1 MYITKYVCFHFSD
14 ELKEKKKLGKVKS
27 ISFEHHLKPKIVVRQ
42 SSVPV
47 TLEGMQRPG
56 SSSSS
61 SNKSTSPFKLLPD
74 VPISQIPSR
83 QHLSPSSNSDTSG
96 IQVKGSHESL
106 SELDSKSPSPC
117 KSDTEKK
124 LSTTTSI
131 LASKKLSRKTSLEN
145 ENNSG
150 NSSKQESFDLPT
162 LDEEEIAVSE
172 EPQRV
177 KRRILRRNNDSLES
191 NAPSAK
197 SSIQYSDTSSLLSHR
212 FSTISI
218 SSNVSSSDVSISA
231 GGHSGSSCYLA
242 SMSSTDFDDKPIL
255 ASSFSLSEAELEES
269 NLVQKQRVK
278 LKSAFKRM
286 SRKSE
291 TLPTMEEDSNGSS
304 NGVTKQSELIPRS
317 RIGTE
322 TSIETSVE
330 NPTCIDHG
338 ESFDD
343 ELVRALSK
351 DDDEVLEGPTGGSSS
366 NSLQKSLSA
375 ASSNDSLHSDSG
387 GSQTFH
393 RYYHVFKEGELDY
406 LINTYVD
413 NLHIINSYYDHA
425 NWCIVAEKVNVWTI

>member
-1 MYITKYVCFHFSD
+1 M
-14 ELKEKKKLGKVKS
+14 KEKKKLGKVKS
-27 ISFEHHLKPKIVVRQ
+27 ISFDQHKPKIVVRQ

-47 TLEGMQRPG
+47 TLEGMQQSG

-61 SNKSTSPFKLLPD
+61 SNKTSPKLD
-74 VPISQIPSR
+74 VIPLR

-124 LSTTTSI
+124 LSLPSFPAQ
-131 LASKKLSRKTSLEN
+131 LAAQPSSTKKLIRKTSLEN
-145 ENNSG
+145 ENHSG

-162 LDEEEIAVSE
+162 LDEEEQCQ
-172 EPQRV
+172 QRV
-177 KRRILRRNNDSLES
+177 KRRILRRNNDSIES

-242 SMSSTDFDDKPIL
+242 SMSSTDFDDKPVL

-304 NGVTKQSELIPRS
+304 SATKHAEFLQPRS